1 MSLGKIHRLE
11 IQNFKSY
18 KGSQIIGPFAGFTA
32 IIGPNG
38 AGKSNL
44 MDDICFV
51 LGVRTTHLRGSQ
63 LKDLIYAAFDDSEKQ
78 KNERSSLVRLVYQLA
93 DKSEI
98 QFARTITATGA
109 ASQYFI
115 DGNVVTWDVYNAKL
129 ISLDILVKACNFL
142 VFQGYVESIA
152 SKSPKEL
159 TLLFE
164 QISGSDQFKREY
176 DKLEEEKNS
185 AEEKLK
191 LVYQKKK
198 TIFMEKKKK
207 KEQKKKAEEHLRL
220 QDELKS
226 MKREHFLWKL
236 FNIEND
242 FAKTTE
248 ELEVDKTSCE
258 GVGKEVEKF
267 EHEANEE
274 EKELTRCVEK
284 IKLLEKKIT
293 EKSNKLDDK
302 TRPDVIKLKEGISR
316 INLKIEKTKK
326 ELSKKGE
333 ERKRH
338 ANDIAMLQRSFQDL
352 EAKMD
357 DVQEKSR
364 NVGVEKGRDGNDL
377 EEYSRIKEEVRIKT
391 ANLRERKEF
400 LDGQQRADSDAQ
412 TNSEE
417 NLQQLKNRELE
428 LDSKEKQMRER
439 LDNFAKNK
447 DDLENTKRELCVLQE
462 KQSDFKREYDDLKKK
477 IGDVVNELHELKSD
491 RYENER
497 DAKFADT
504 VATLKRLFQG
514 VHGRMTDL
522 CRPTQ
527 KKYNLAI
534 TVAMGKLMS
543 SPDIYSSTVYLCEA
557 NNRKI
562 TLVRRYHKTGF

>member
-129 ISLDILVKACNFL
+129 ISLDILVKARNFL
-142 VFQGYVESIA
+142 VFQGYVESSA
-152 SKSPKEL
+152 SKNPKEL

-462 KQSDFKREYDDLKKK
+462 K
-477 IGDVVNELHELKSD
+477 
-491 RYENER
+491 
-497 DAKFADT
+497 
-504 VATLKRLFQG
+504 
-514 VHGRMTDL
+514 
-522 CRPTQ
+522 
-527 KKYNLAI
+527 
-534 TVAMGKLMS
+534 
-543 SPDIYSSTVYLCEA
+543 
-557 NNRKI
+557 
-562 TLVRRYHKTGF
+562 